1 MSREQLGCGGRR
13 AAVHGI
19 IPFHP
24 GRRAPGSAEHFDLRV
39 DGLGL
44 EKQGENVGRVVS
56 DGKVRQTRVRAIRG
70 GVVVGIDGR
79 PRDVGGAHGITKE
92 ADTDALRVAE
102 ERLHDAAERG
112 GGDLLVQQVS
122 RRIGHGSAEP
132 LDGLFG
138 LGFGNEYGWKLAGSA
153 GCERNRRPRRHQ
165 RLLIVGGQ
173 PDADDLGA
181 CQRTAR
187 GPEAQRRES

>member
-1 MSREQLGCGGRR
+1 MEAPNPPMGCS
-13 AAVHGI
+13 AW
-19 IPFHP
+19 
-24 GRRAPGSAEHFDLRV
+24 GS
-39 DGLGL
+39 GM
-44 EKQGENVGRVVS
+44 NM
-56 DGKVRQTRVRAIRG
+56 DGKWG
-70 GVVVGIDGR
+70 GKR
-79 PRDVGGAHGITKE
+79 
-92 ADTDALRVAE
+92 
-102 ERLHDAAERG
+102 

-153 GCERNRRPRRHQ
+153 GCERNRRQRRHQ